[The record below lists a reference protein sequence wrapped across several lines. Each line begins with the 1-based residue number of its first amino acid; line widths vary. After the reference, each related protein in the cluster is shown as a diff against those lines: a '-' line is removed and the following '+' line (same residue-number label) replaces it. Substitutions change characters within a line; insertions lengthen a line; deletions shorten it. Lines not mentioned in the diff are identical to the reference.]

1 MGEEVRRPGARAHAF
16 SSVALGPNGIGRRKI
31 IAYAHQQGRTP
42 HDERRQCRVK
52 LHAPGSHE
60 ANDTKTSKPAAKAKD
75 RQVTYRD
82 GAATTQ
88 RAMIP
93 SDGMSYNN
101 TQTVAPDGTPMIN
114 YSAVPLGSPMRNT
127 NFRTGTVDMAQYLS
141 WLKAMLNKSP
151 TGTPNAS
158 TST

>member
-1 MGEEVRRPGARAHAF
+1 M
-16 SSVALGPNGIGRRKI
+16 SVAN
-31 IAYAHQQGRTP
+31 A
-42 HDERRQCRVK
+42 
-52 LHAPGSHE
+52 GSSFMRPVRMKQTS
-60 ANDTKTSKPAAKAKD
+60 TKTSKPAAKAKD

-101 TQTVAPDGTPMIN
+101 TQTVAPDGTLMIN

-141 WLKAMLNKSP
+141 WLNSHGYDISLTA
-151 TGTPNAS
+151 TP
-158 TST
+158 